1 MSIRII
7 MFIDTSLSNTFRRCT
22 RKTSS
27 QYVLTTSI
35 MTRHRSPQ
43 LSVDDRLGVHRRIV
57 FVTEAKSNVD
67 DVVRRAT
74 TKEHAKTRK

>member
-1 MSIRII
+1 
-7 MFIDTSLSNTFRRCT
+7 
-22 RKTSS
+22 
-27 QYVLTTSI
+27 
-35 MTRHRSPQ
+35 
-43 LSVDDRLGVHRRIV
+43 VDDRLGVHRRIV